1 MAAKKGKC
9 TNIDGCNKAFDNE
22 IQEVDSMNF
31 VCEECGKTLEE
42 INEPPPV
49 KIPFKRIG
57 IICGLIIGIA
67 ILALGLV
74 KMLSGSNPPEEN
86 SILRPVTQDTIL
98 VDTTNISK
106 PIVTG
111 RDYDTIVK
119 ETVVHDTIVKEI
131 VAHDTI
137 VKKETKIP
145 VMAVSPSPT
154 RQNNGE
160 LNLGYSIYTGPISN
174 GKAHGSGGTLRFTRS
189 YTIDLKQLSGEQ
201 VEVNHGD
208 RMVDVT
214 MKNNRLIS
222 GLLKMQNGD
231 TRWINIGE

>member
-1 MAAKKGKC
+1 MATKKGKC
-9 TNIDGCNKAFDNE
+9 TNIDGCDKAFNNE

-31 VCEECGKTLEE
+31 VCEECGKPLEE
-42 INEPPPV
+42 IKEKRRK

-57 IICGLIIGIA
+57 IICGLIVV
-67 ILALGLV
+67 LALLGLGLV
-74 KMLSGSNPPEEN
+74 KLLSGSNPPEEN
-86 SILRPVTQDTIL
+86 VLCPVTQDTIL

-106 PIVTG
+106 PIVPD
-111 RDYDTIVK
+111 RAHDTIVK
-119 ETVVHDTIVKEI
+119 ETVVHDTIVK
-131 VAHDTI
+131 
-137 VKKETKIP
+137 KETKIVVSP
-145 VMAVSPSPT
+145 SPSPT
-154 RQNNGE
+154 RQNKGE
-160 LNLGYSIYTGPISN
+160 LNLGYSIYNGPISN

-201 VEVNHGD
+201 VEVNSGD